1 MRARCSF
8 GAIPGAGAGH
18 TATGLAWRICCAT
31 HATLRASMPNLERR
45 MTTMNNEDPADP
57 SVHEPR
63 VTDAPAEIW
72 LVYGEL
78 EHDDTHAN
86 LYRDGDVTWCQH
98 QIGASDVR
106 YVRAEKM
113 TAVTDAA
120 LPLDERASA

>member
-1 MRARCSF
+1 
-8 GAIPGAGAGH
+8 
-18 TATGLAWRICCAT
+18 
-31 HATLRASMPNLERR
+31 

-98 QIGASDVR
+98 QIWASDVR
-106 YVRAEKM
+106 YVRAEAIAAERDRWLRKLPV
-113 TAVTDAA
+113 ACDA
-120 LPLDERASA
+120 ERARLVRLCSEWARICESGKRHGAAIGARECANLIREGEQPK